1 VRSYRRRIAYIQP
14 RYRFRETDDIK
25 EVYLNMGEEISASSV
40 AAVYKNRMLV
50 GAVFDPKFLD
60 CKW

>member
-1 VRSYRRRIAYIQP
+1 LESDLLEYCCIYV
-14 RYRFRETDDIK
+14 K
-25 EVYLNMGEEISASSV
+25 EVYLNLGKEISASSV
-40 AAVYKNRMLV
+40 AAVYKDRMLV